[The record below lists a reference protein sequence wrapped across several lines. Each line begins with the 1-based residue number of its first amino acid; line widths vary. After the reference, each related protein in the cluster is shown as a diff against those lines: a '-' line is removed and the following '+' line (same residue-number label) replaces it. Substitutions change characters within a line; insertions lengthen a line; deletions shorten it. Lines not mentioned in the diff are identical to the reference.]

1 MPLCSE
7 DELSFG
13 VSLGFSTLPMKR
25 NSEGSKVISAPS
37 TVSNSTLT
45 ARGKRHA
52 DLELRL
58 LMSSTANIC
67 LALRS
72 LCSYSSGGE
81 DGYVRIHHF
90 DPQYFDF
97 ELEA

>member
-1 MPLCSE
+1 
-7 DELSFG
+7 
-13 VSLGFSTLPMKR
+13 MKR
-25 NSEGSKVISAPS
+25 NLEGSKVISAPS
-37 TVSNSTLT
+37 TASLSTLT

-52 DLELRL
+52 DVEMRL
-58 LMSSTANIC
+58 LMSSTNVC
-67 LALRS
+67 LCLWS